1 VSLEPLPTA
10 CPVAPA
16 SLLSGHSHPGILN
29 LIYVGLYLAQEPTER
44 VAAPAIARM
53 LQAVGQRFGVQ
64 ISEKVAAQAVPAIGA
79 VGGATINFLFMK
91 HFQDMAH
98 GHFTVRRLENKY
110 GEELVKQEYR
120 RCLKEST
127 DAPSL

>member
-1 VSLEPLPTA
+1 
-10 CPVAPA
+10 
-16 SLLSGHSHPGILN
+16 
-29 LIYVGLYLAQEPTER
+29 
-44 VAAPAIARM
+44 M

-64 ISEKVAAQAVPAIGA
+64 ISEKVAAQTVPAIGA

-120 RCLKEST
+120 RCLKGST